1 MSPIRLALVA
11 LVALGALVTPARTQS
26 IQPPPLPSSGPT
38 TLPETIPLFPL
49 PDVAIFPNVAKP
61 FNIYEERYRTM
72 LTDAIAGDQ
81 VIGLV
86 MLRPGFESD
95 YEGRPPVYAIGC
107 AATIVDYQLQSNGQ
121 YYLVLRGLMKFR
133 ILSEDQS
140 RPYRVARV
148 EPLPEVVEPGD
159 RPALTAQRDRIV
171 KLLLDVIPTAL
182 APPIEVTDEDV
193 INILAQRLPMA
204 TADRQVLLE
213 KDGLLARSE
222 TLIDLLE
229 LMR

>member
-1 MSPIRLALVA
+1 MVVS
-11 LVALGALVTPARTQS
+11 ARTQS
-26 IQPPPLPSSGPT
+26 ISPPPLPSAGLT
-38 TLPETIPLFPL
+38 TLPDTIPLFPL

-72 LTDAIAGDQ
+72 MTDAIAGDQ

-95 YEGRPPVYAIGC
+95 YEGRPPVYEIGC
-107 AATIVDYQLQSNGQ
+107 AATIEDYQLQPNGQ

-133 ILSEDQS
+133 IISEDQS

-148 EPLPEVVEPGD
+148 EPLPEVVDPAE
-159 RPALTAQRDRIV
+159 RPALTAQRERIV
-171 KLLLDVIPTAL
+171 RLLLDAIPTAL
-182 APPIEVTDEDV
+182 EPPIEVTDEDV
-193 INILAQRLPMA
+193 INMLAQRLPIT

-213 KDGLLARSE
+213 KDGFFARSQ